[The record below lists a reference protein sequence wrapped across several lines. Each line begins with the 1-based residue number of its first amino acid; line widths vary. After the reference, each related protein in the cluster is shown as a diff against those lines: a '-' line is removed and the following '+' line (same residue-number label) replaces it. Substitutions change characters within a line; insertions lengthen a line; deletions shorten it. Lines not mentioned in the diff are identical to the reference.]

1 MHFCDWPYLTESS
14 AFLQLHPTSKSA
26 RILSDASFCY
36 VAGCFTFLTIFFFFF
51 CLKMVCPNQ
60 PYYLF
65 FPDVFALISWSTQR
79 CMNYIKGHSWNRTL
93 FEQCDLLI
101 KGANSLSQNSGWL
114 HEENDMHVSTND
126 MEYRRV
132 CYFITVDDY
141 LTTHSNK
148 GGKKCPLWTSLHL
161 WWVCLVDECCPM
173 FLFFLFSCFGAGGRS
188 LTQILISGNS
198 W

>member
-1 MHFCDWPYLTESS
+1 MHYCDWPYLTESS

-36 VAGCFTFLTIFFFFF
+36 VAGCFTFLTIFFVFLSENGLPKPAILSFFSWCF
-51 CLKMVCPNQ
+51 CFNFMEHTEMHELNKRTFLKSDTVWTMRPVNKR
-60 PYYLF
+60 
-65 FPDVFALISWSTQR
+65 S
-79 CMNYIKGHSWNRTL
+79 K
-93 FEQCDLLI
+93 
-101 KGANSLSQNSGWL
+101 LSANSGWL

-148 GGKKCPLWTSLHL
+148 GK
-161 WWVCLVDECCPM
+161 
-173 FLFFLFSCFGAGGRS
+173 
-188 LTQILISGNS
+188 
-198 W
+198 